1 MSLSVY
7 PSARSAARRL
17 GGRWE
22 NENRAWGRDSGQEAA
37 AGGGERRQRARGKG
51 HEGEAEPYEPPID
64 FTALS
69 QINPETIAWLT
80 IPGTSI
86 DYPIVQTDN
95 NDTYLTTGFDGNTS
109 ASGAIYLDCDS
120 DRTLTGMHSIF
131 YGHHMRDG
139 SMFADL
145 IEFKEESFFK
155 DHREI
160 ILYTPERELHLRT
173 VAALYGNA
181 DGEKR
186 RTRFPS
192 EKGFQQ
198 YIDDMTKN
206 CAFRELP
213 EDSPKRLYSFVTCS
227 YEFPDARTIV
237 YAVEA
242 LNQP

>member
-1 MSLSVY
+1 MS
-7 PSARSAARRL
+7 R
-17 GGRWE
+17 
-22 NENRAWGRDSGQEAA
+22 
-37 AGGGERRQRARGKG
+37 
-51 HEGEAEPYEPPID
+51 EGEAVEYEPPVD
-64 FTALS
+64 FTALC
-69 QINPETIAWLT
+69 QINPETIGWLT
-80 IPGTSI
+80 IPGTDI

-95 NDTYLTTGFDGNTS
+95 NDTYLTTGFDGSIS

-131 YGHHMRDG
+131 YGHHMKDG

-145 IEFKEESFFK
+145 VEFKKKDFF
-155 DHREI
+155 DSHREI
-160 ILYTPERELHLRT
+160 ILYTPERELRLRT

-192 EKGFQQ
+192 EEGFRQ

-213 EDSPKRLYSFVTCS
+213 EDSAKRLYSFVTCS

-237 YAVEA
+237 YAVEE
-242 LNQP
+242 